1 MRNSPPIYMLMGRA
15 VIMKIKNL
23 LKSLLVAY
31 GLTGVFLL
39 ILSFLVF
46 RLDLGAAPVAAG
58 IVAVYVVSCLAGG
71 FMAGRLMRRD
81 KYLWGL
87 FVGLAYFLLLVFAS
101 FMAQRRWDMSFSHL
115 ITTFCM
121 CLGGGALGG
130 MLA

>member
-1 MRNSPPIYMLMGRA
+1 MRNSPPIYMLLGRA

-87 FVGLAYFLLLVFAS
+87 FVGRAYFLLLVVAS
-101 FMAQRRWDMSFSHL
+101 FMAKRRWDMSFSHL

>member
-1 MRNSPPIYMLMGRA
+1 
-15 VIMKIKNL
+15 MKIKNL

-121 CLGGGALGG
+121 CLGGGTLGG

>member
-1 MRNSPPIYMLMGRA
+1 MRNSPPIYMLLGRA
-15 VIMKIKNL
+15 VIMKVKNL

>member
-1 MRNSPPIYMLMGRA
+1 MRNSPPIYMLLGRA

-39 ILSFLVF
+39 ILAFLVF

>member
-1 MRNSPPIYMLMGRA
+1 MRNSPPIYMLLGRA

>member
-1 MRNSPPIYMLMGRA
+1 MRNSPPIYMLLGRA
-15 VIMKIKNL
+15 VIMKIKKL

-46 RLDLGAAPVAAG
+46 RLDLGTAPVAAG

>member
-1 MRNSPPIYMLMGRA
+1 
-15 VIMKIKNL
+15 MKIKNL

-46 RLDLGAAPVAAG
+46 RLDLGAVPVAAG

>member
-1 MRNSPPIYMLMGRA
+1 MRNSPPIYMLLGRA
-15 VIMKIKNL
+15 VIMKIKNI

-31 GLTGVFLL
+31 GLTGIFLL

-71 FMAGRLMRRD
+71 FMAGRLIRRD

>member
-1 MRNSPPIYMLMGRA
+1 MRNSPPIYMLLGRA

-46 RLDLGAAPVAAG
+46 RLDLGAAPVAEG

>member
-1 MRNSPPIYMLMGRA
+1 
-15 VIMKIKNL
+15 
-23 LKSLLVAY
+23 
-31 GLTGVFLL
+31 
-39 ILSFLVF
+39 
-46 RLDLGAAPVAAG
+46 
-58 IVAVYVVSCLAGG
+58 
-71 FMAGRLMRRD
+71 MRRD